1 MDISSTKHVRFLKNY
16 RIILLSAFLC
26 LLFLPEVLPA
36 QSYEAKVLSAEKL
49 MDNGQYATAKYQ
61 LLFAI
66 GDETPIS
73 LARLN
78 SSNPGLVERASNDVL
93 EARIR
98 TGELAPAL
106 ESFQEQIVFK
116 DYDEG
121 IRHFHLECLLLRQK
135 MMCSYYG
142 TGLSIERSLH
152 QAESA
157 YSLLKQNKRFIKN
170 YSSLE
175 LLVQEDLLIAYY
187 EAGKNSE
194 LSHLLGLMKSRA
206 EMIPYGV
213 VNWPVYYWLFKT
225 LDSSTKGNFTSNDKN
240 ILERVLNHLLKYE
253 PSQAY
258 IPFDALS
265 RVLVRQNNKEE
276 IRRLADELY
285 STAHDNTLSM
295 LRTMIEYD
303 RYGIS
308 RDNTYLRNYNL
319 LLTLPEDTY
328 EETLYNQ
335 ILFSKNVLLDLYRET
350 ADNVYTLKDKDL
362 SEEFRMMQ
370 FYSGDVSSWY
380 QNILFLQ
387 QYKKKNL
394 PLSQMKYSWR
404 EVQRQLRDSDV
415 AIEFFRTGD
424 NYEDY
429 SAAIVRKGWSRPKVV
444 KVCSSR
450 EISEFKGDA
459 GTHRGAKAKSAFDII
474 FTPLLPYI
482 STGDHI
488 FFSPD
493 GRIAELNLEALP
505 DIQGRLAGDL
515 YHLHRVRTTRS
526 LPAVNKPAAFD
537 HLNVFGGM
545 EYDVPINDVRD
556 ETIPFHKA
564 EPLLV
569 LEKRNTPTGRFD
581 FGITTDG
588 ERAGYSELPYSLEE
602 AAVIYNAW
610 PNPET
615 RYGFAKV
622 RAVEEMFKYCV
633 SKSSPY
639 DKDIFHIA
647 SHSFLVPET
656 EYVYG
661 LSREEEAFKKDGL
674 LFSGAAHAIRK
685 ETLPDDMNDQL
696 LYSEE
701 IGRMDLR
708 GADLVVL
715 SACNTARG
723 EDSFDGV
730 LGLQRAFKRSGAK
743 TIVMTLWNI
752 NDLATTVFMS
762 VFYRALFAGK
772 TKYEAFKSAQKQ
784 VRDIYED
791 PYYWAPFIML
801 D

>member
-1 MDISSTKHVRFLKNY
+1 
-16 RIILLSAFLC
+16 
-26 LLFLPEVLPA
+26 
-36 QSYEAKVLSAEKL
+36 

-61 LLFAI
+61 LVFAI
-66 GDETPIS
+66 GDETPTS

-98 TGELAPAL
+98 TGELAPVL

-135 MMCSYYG
+135 MMRSYYG
-142 TGLSIERSLH
+142 TDLSIERSLH

-157 YSLLKQNKRFIKN
+157 YSLLKQNKRYIKN

-175 LLVQEDLLIAYY
+175 LLVQEDLLIVYY
-187 EAGKNSE
+187 ETGRESE
-194 LSHLLGLMKSRA
+194 LTQLLALMKSRA
-206 EMIPYGV
+206 ERISYGG
-213 VNWPVYYWLFKT
+213 VNWPVYYWLFNAI
-225 LDSSTKGNFTSNDKN
+225 DSINKGTFTSNEKN
-240 ILERVLNHLLKYE
+240 NLERALNHLLKYE

-258 IPFDALS
+258 IPFNALA
-265 RVLVRQNNKEE
+265 RMLVRKNNKED
-276 IRRLADELY
+276 IRRLAERLY
-285 STAHDNTLSM
+285 SSSHDNTLSM

-303 RYGIS
+303 RYGIG

-319 LLTLPEDTY
+319 LLTLPEGTF

-335 ILFSKNVLLDLYRET
+335 VLFSKNVLLDLYRET
-350 ADNVYTLKDKDL
+350 ADNVYALKDDDL
-362 SEEFRMMQ
+362 SQEFRKMQ

-387 QYKKKNL
+387 RYKMIN
-394 PLSQMKYSWR
+394 PPFSQMKYSWR
-404 EVQRQLRDSDV
+404 EVQRQLSDSDV

-424 NYEDY
+424 DYEDY
-429 SAAIVRKGWSRPKVV
+429 SAAIVRKGWTRPVIV
-444 KVCSSR
+444 NVCSGRDMSR
-450 EISEFKGDA
+450 LKGDA
-459 GTHRGAKAKSAFDII
+459 GTHRGARAKSAFDII
-474 FTPLLPYI
+474 FTPLQPYI
-482 STGDHI
+482 SAGDHI
-488 FFSPD
+488 YFSPD
-493 GRIAELNLEALP
+493 GMIAQLNLDALP

-515 YHLHRVRTTRS
+515 YHLHRVRSTRS
-526 LPAVNKPAAFD
+526 LPEINKPAAFD

-545 EYDVPINDVRD
+545 EYDAPINDLLD
-556 ETIPFHKA
+556 ETFPFHKA

-569 LEKRNTPTGRFD
+569 FEKRTTPSGKFD
-581 FGITTDG
+581 FGIKKDG
-588 ERAGYSELPYSLEE
+588 ERAGYTELPYSLEE
-602 AAVIYNAW
+602 VAIIYNAW
-610 PNPET
+610 PDPET
-615 RYGFAKV
+615 KYGFAKV

-633 SKSSPY
+633 SMSSPY
-639 DKDIFHIA
+639 DRDIFHIA
-647 SHSFLVPET
+647 SHSFQLPET

-685 ETLPDDMNDQL
+685 ETLPEDMNDQL

-723 EDSFDGV
+723 EDSYDGI

-743 TIVMTLWNI
+743 TIVMTLWNV

-772 TKYEAFKSAQKQ
+772 TKFEAFKSAQKQ